1 MFFVFAQTQWMVAQ
15 QTVMETESAWL
26 DTATASLD
34 SWVLT
39 VPKVR
44 DKGFDLYSAHR
55 LQTQWKHQNQKRVNM
70 SLNTFWPPYSV
81 CDTQTQAHSLLLSL
95 FFPQK
100 GSVIYLFLLVLAN
113 VTQRKKP
120 FWSTSRDF
128 FSNNCGIFLYLSC
141 RGFIYFKLAYTI

>member
-55 LQTQWKHQNQKRVNM
+55 LQTQ
-70 SLNTFWPPYSV
+70 
-81 CDTQTQAHSLLLSL
+81 
-95 FFPQK
+95 
-100 GSVIYLFLLVLAN
+100 
-113 VTQRKKP
+113 
-120 FWSTSRDF
+120 
-128 FSNNCGIFLYLSC
+128 
-141 RGFIYFKLAYTI
+141 